1 MSCLIHDALILK
13 HLLSIVLIFS
23 GQRSGDDL
31 SKKPSSSEPPQS
43 DTGDHTSQPAP
54 MRTVSS
60 RMKNLMRDELLI
72 NVRKFETQVRI
83 YTVYFIQYNMHA
95 QQLKS
100 SVFLF
105 HVLFWAVQISHSLH
119 TIDIQ

>member
-1 MSCLIHDALILK
+1 MFNPRCPHFRCFLK

-23 GQRSGDDL
+23 GQRGGDDL

-43 DTGDHTSQPAP
+43 GAADTGDHTSQPAP

-83 YTVYFIQYNMHA
+83 Y
-95 QQLKS
+95 
-100 SVFLF
+100 SVFYT
-105 HVLFWAVQISHSLH
+105 V
-119 TIDIQ
+119 